1 MLPAISSFA
10 VGVLFGLGLSIGE
23 MTNPARVIGFLDIAG
38 RWDPTLMLVMG
49 GALAVSLP
57 VFPWIQKRHKSL
69 LGEAMQL
76 PTATRIDARLITGAA
91 LFGIGWGLGGLCP
104 GPALA
109 NLASAAPGIILFVA
123 AMIAGQ
129 FLAIQLG
136 SR

>member
-10 VGVLFGLGLSIGE
+10 VGVLFGLGLTISE
-23 MTNPARVIGFLDIAG
+23 MTDPARVIGFLDIAG

-57 VFPWIQKRHKSL
+57 LFPWIQKRNKSL

-109 NLASAAPGIILFVA
+109 NLASATPGIILFVA

-129 FLAIQLG
+129 FLAIKMS

>member
-1 MLPAISSFA
+1 MLLAISSFA
-10 VGVLFGLGLSIGE
+10 VGVLFGLGLTISE
-23 MTNPARVIGFLDIAG
+23 MTDPARVIGFLDIAG

-57 VFPWIQKRHKSL
+57 VFPWIQNRHKSL

-91 LFGIGWGLGGLCP
+91 LFGVGWGLGGLCP

-109 NLASAAPGIILFVA
+109 NLASATPGIILFVA